1 MHKKVLA
8 CSVIVVLLCVIG
20 CSIDSEPNPPI
31 GITFRESLL
40 YENYVARL
48 HNTSSNQI
56 MVQLHIESADGKK
69 ERDWK
74 FPIKPNDTIE
84 IGVIEVDWHFDPGEK
99 GWVSVDGFKKKLK
112 FRIRDNCQWDE
123 KVE

>member
-20 CSIDSEPNPPI
+20 CSSDSEPNPPI
-31 GITFRESLL
+31 GITFRNSLMFE
-40 YENYVARL
+40 YYVARL

-56 MVQLHIESADGKK
+56 MAELHIESADGTKR
-69 ERDWK
+69 RDWK
-74 FPIKPNDTIE
+74 FPIKPNGTQE
-84 IGVIEVDWHFDPGEK
+84 LGVIETNWQFEPGEK
-99 GWVSVDGFKKKLK
+99 GWVSIDGFKKKLK
-112 FRIRDNCQWDE
+112 FKINDNCQWDE